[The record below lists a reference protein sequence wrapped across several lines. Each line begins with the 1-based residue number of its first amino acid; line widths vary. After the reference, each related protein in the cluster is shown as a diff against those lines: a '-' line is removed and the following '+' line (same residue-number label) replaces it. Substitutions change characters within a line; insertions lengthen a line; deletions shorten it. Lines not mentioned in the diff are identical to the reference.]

1 MTTADMQDALRG
13 KENTQTMDLN
23 THFLANYSEHFVES
37 RRESARSVRFG
48 NGSAVTGMIASMAAG
63 IRRAAA
69 TIEGWA
75 RGSASDAVDYRFPG
89 AKSVR

>member
-1 MTTADMQDALRG
+1 
-13 KENTQTMDLN
+13 MDLN